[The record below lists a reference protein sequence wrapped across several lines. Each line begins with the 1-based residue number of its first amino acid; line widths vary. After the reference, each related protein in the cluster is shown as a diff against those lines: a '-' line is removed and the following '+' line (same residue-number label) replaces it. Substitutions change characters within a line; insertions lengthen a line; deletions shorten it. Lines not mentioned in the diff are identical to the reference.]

1 VSYVFAVAVY
11 MIPTSPALSTW
22 ALLLLRR
29 CTEDEK
35 KAKAYVALRAK
46 DDFDWTPALQP
57 VCV

>member
-1 VSYVFAVAVY
+1 MFAVAVY